1 MFKPKEKYKVA
12 YHYTG
17 LEGFLGIT
25 ESRSFWL
32 TNAYYL
38 NDKNEI
44 KWPIE
49 MAIRHFNADPDNNKE
64 LIKYLSYLKSNI
76 FDIYLISFT
85 YNKNLLSQWRAYT
98 NKGNGVSIGIE
109 MSKLETIANDNG
121 LHLINVIYDNDKHI
135 DIIEMLKRE
144 FIARVH
150 EVPPNTGQSK

>member
-49 MAIRHFNADPDNNKE
+49 MAIIDMVNKP
-64 LIKYLSYLKSNI
+64 SRI
-76 FDIYLISFT
+76 FFIQIS
-85 YNKNLLSQWRAYT
+85 
-98 NKGNGVSIGIE
+98 
-109 MSKLETIANDNG
+109 
-121 LHLINVIYDNDKHI
+121 
-135 DIIEMLKRE
+135 
-144 FIARVH
+144 
-150 EVPPNTGQSK
+150 